1 MKIKRNKKQ
10 DVQKQNIPNTVCDV
24 ERESIELLKTVNDT
38 RSQMSDIYTRMI
50 NNPDSDDMASN
61 AESLKRATFNVT
73 TISMT

>member
-10 DVQKQNIPNTVCDV
+10 DVQKQNVPNTVCDV

-73 TISMT
+73 TISTT